1 MIVGVLSDTHGDVFA
16 AEQAYRKLEEA
27 EAWIFL
33 GDGQREAD
41 WLEMESNKPVYRV
54 KGNCDAGDIP
64 AEMAQSCLSRTGIR
78 LP

>member
-33 GDGQREAD
+33 GDGQREAE
-41 WLEMESNKPVYRV
+41 WL
-54 KGNCDAGDIP
+54 
-64 AEMAQSCLSRTGIR
+64 
-78 LP
+78 